1 MELEVE
7 IARLGAQ
14 GDGVADGPE
23 GPIFVPFTLP
33 GELVRIAVEPE
44 TDRGDLLEVLTP
56 SPDPIEPV
64 CSHFGVCG
72 GCALQHMEEGA
83 YLRWK
88 RDQAIAALRSRGLD
102 AEIEPVRPVPLAS
115 RRRAA
120 LALGRTE
127 DGAALGYRRA
137 RSHDLIDVAACPVL
151 IPGISDSLSKLKTA
165 LAPLLGGKHEA
176 RVTMTETLNGLDI
189 LLEGV
194 RPAPASLGAF
204 AGKAAALGVARLTA
218 DGESIT
224 LSGTPE
230 VDLSGARVKL
240 PPGAF
245 LQASRQAESALVELV
260 GEGIGTATRV
270 ADLFAGLGT
279 FTFARARSAAV
290 EAYEADEAA
299 LAALAEAARRTPK
312 LKPVRTFARDLFR
325 SPLSPKELQVYDA
338 VVFDPPRAGASAQA
352 TELAKSRVPKLVA
365 VSCHPGTLARD
376 LRILVDGGYRIARVV
391 PVDQFRFSPHIEV
404 VAHLVR

>member
-56 SPDPIEPV
+56 SPDRIEPV

-127 DGAALGYRRA
+127 DGAALGYR
-137 RSHDLIDVAACPVL
+137 
-151 IPGISDSLSKLKTA
+151 
-165 LAPLLGGKHEA
+165 
-176 RVTMTETLNGLDI
+176 
-189 LLEGV
+189 
-194 RPAPASLGAF
+194 
-204 AGKAAALGVARLTA
+204 
-218 DGESIT
+218 
-224 LSGTPE
+224 
-230 VDLSGARVKL
+230 
-240 PPGAF
+240 
-245 LQASRQAESALVELV
+245 
-260 GEGIGTATRV
+260 
-270 ADLFAGLGT
+270 
-279 FTFARARSAAV
+279 
-290 EAYEADEAA
+290 
-299 LAALAEAARRTPK
+299 
-312 LKPVRTFARDLFR
+312 
-325 SPLSPKELQVYDA
+325 
-338 VVFDPPRAGASAQA
+338 
-352 TELAKSRVPKLVA
+352 
-365 VSCHPGTLARD
+365 
-376 LRILVDGGYRIARVV
+376 
-391 PVDQFRFSPHIEV
+391 
-404 VAHLVR
+404 